1 MSECGGGCRGAEM
14 PGRWVVGCRVAGVTE
29 CRSSSAGSRV
39 LGYRDAGGRGDGAV
53 VRGDYATRCRGLDA
67 GVTGCR
73 SVEVTGCRVPGAG
86 MLCRGEA
93 ALR

>member
-39 LGYRDAGGRGDGAV
+39 LGYWDAGVSKLEFRCAGRLRGAGAVVVEV
-53 VRGDYATRCRGLDA
+53 VRGDYGVRCRWLQ
-67 GVTGCR
+67 R
-73 SVEVTGCRVPGAG
+73 
-86 MLCRGEA
+86 
-93 ALR
+93 